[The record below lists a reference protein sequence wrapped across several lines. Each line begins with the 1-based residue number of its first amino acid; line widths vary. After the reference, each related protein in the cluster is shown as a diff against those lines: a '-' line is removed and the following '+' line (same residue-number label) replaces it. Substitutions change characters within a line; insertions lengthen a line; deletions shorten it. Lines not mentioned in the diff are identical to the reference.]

1 MDGNKRVSGF
11 ASTLFVLIN
20 HRGKHLTKPLSSR
33 HILVSHWPALGCLLW
48 FRGGRASVMTAFIS
62 QSWAY
67 CIWNEI
73 KGLLARESLLQTH
86 SYKHSCCQ
94 GTNRGPCESCSGWG
108 VGVSMSPFLVLPCFS
123 RGTLLTASVSQGSF
137 KPASFLA
144 KPIWVWHN
152 ISSVKSIS
160 PFTRNMNTCFREH
173 TAQSLAGNSI
183 DNKSVDFYWE

>member
-48 FRGGRASVMTAFIS
+48 FRGGRASVMTEFIP

-73 KGLLARESLLQTH
+73 KGLLARELLLQTH
-86 SYKHSCCQ
+86 SYKHSCYKENQQRLLWGLFWMRHQCQ
-94 GTNRGPCESCSGWG
+94 YAPFIGYALLLSGNRSLQS
-108 VGVSMSPFLVLPCFS
+108 VLH
-123 RGTLLTASVSQGSF
+123 RTVL
-137 KPASFLA
+137 KPASFSA
-144 KPIWVWHN
+144 KPIRIWHN
-152 ISSVKSIS
+152 IKV
-160 PFTRNMNTCFREH
+160 
-173 TAQSLAGNSI
+173 
-183 DNKSVDFYWE
+183 